1 MKDNNVRNLFYTSK
15 CKWHNS
21 LMCLTAFCRQ
31 VLDVGSKMLA
41 AQRTQGIF
49 EIHRFQISDFRYQIS
64 KLTIYNNFI

>member
-1 MKDNNVRNLFYTSK
+1 
-15 CKWHNS
+15 
-21 LMCLTAFCRQ
+21 MCLTAFCRQ